1 MPSYGRRMQQIGAS
15 PLPDTT
21 GYRVTLRDRTTETV
35 FGSDAFCHERV
46 MTTFYRTAN
55 TRGAV
60 DCWATPL
67 ASFRTDEI
75 LMVRRLDGI
84 DGSPMTAGS
93 DLLAEAS

>member
-1 MPSYGRRMQQIGAS
+1 MLSYGRRMQQIGAS

-75 LMVRRLDGI
+75 LMIRR
-84 DGSPMTAGS
+84 SEAGALGAQGMAPLVAVS
-93 DLLAEAS
+93 